1 MRPRGSPMAHS
12 GSGRRRGLAENARAA
27 LLGGQVTTEPAA
39 EGQAHC
45 RRSGWPKP
53 RRPPSG
59 RSTPFIESYTPKYEQ
74 AALPKQ
80 RSGHAAGILRFPGL
94 ALETPADHQ
103 PHRKHVRHCASPHD
117 PLKGLSVEP
126 DRAHDGLQIARG
138 RAEQLTSS
146 RWPKPVAKTRSWCG
160 HSTTGSR
167 SSPSRPTVSP

>member
-1 MRPRGSPMAHS
+1 MAE
-12 GSGRRRGLAENARAA
+12 AKA
-27 LLGGQVTTEPAA
+27 AA
-39 EGQAHC
+39 ERALDA
-45 RRSGWPKP
+45 
-53 RRPPSG
+53 
-59 RSTPFIESYTPKYEQ
+59 FIESYTPKYEQ